1 MQSDGRNEERFPNPF
16 NGCFSGSNPALTA
29 KKQHMENVFKIA
41 KWGHT
46 ESDGFAHLGYDVYK
60 ITYHKGKKSHQI
72 RIVVDGIITN
82 RVINL
87 IDGNSGYKTQILSAI
102 SDVKN
107 AKIDLTQK
115 QSEKKKVTLG
125 YIETFYNQLIVN
137 NVKSYLVGISKE
149 ESRDVLTKFQ
159 LIS

>member
-1 MQSDGRNEERFPNPF
+1 MIFY
-16 NGCFSGSNPALTA
+16 L
-29 KKQHMENVFKIA
+29 
-41 KWGHT
+41 
-46 ESDGFAHLGYDVYK
+46 YK

-87 IDGNSGYKTQILSAI
+87 IDGNSGYRNQILSAI

-115 QSEKKKVTLG
+115 QSEKKKVTLR
-125 YIETFYNQLIVN
+125 YIETFYNKPIVN
-137 NVKSYLVGISKE
+137 NVKSYLIGISKE
-149 ESRDVLTKFQ
+149 ESRDILTIHKF
-159 LIS
+159 IS